1 LVFLGGEGAADHEP
15 SGLEEQRF
23 ANRRDRARRR
33 VRVEMTVMSKDHEAQ
48 LRNLIVGYGDSIR
61 LSDIKANIAVLFV
74 AIMMGTVLQFR
85 DHYPRYLNVP
95 VLLAP
100 FIVIFFNLLASVY
113 PRFPRAGRK
122 RFPIWRRSDPEDFEF
137 IADPVLDVE
146 ELPVRCALLSRILFW
161 KNITLQTAYLVSIG
175 TLVVAGVLL
184 FVNW

>member
-1 LVFLGGEGAADHEP
+1 M
-15 SGLEEQRF
+15 
-23 ANRRDRARRR
+23 AR
-33 VRVEMTVMSKDHEAQ
+33 VKMIVMSKDHEAQ

-85 DHYPRYLNVP
+85 DQYPRYLNVP

-122 RFPIWRRSDPEDFEF
+122 RFPIWRRSSAVDFEF
-137 IADPVLDVE
+137 IADPTLELE
-146 ELPVRCALLSRILFW
+146 ELPVRCALLSRILYW
-161 KNITLQTAYLVSIG
+161 KNVTLQAAYLVAMA
-175 TLVVAGVLL
+175 TLAAGGVAL
-184 FVNW
+184 FVTWLG

>member
-1 LVFLGGEGAADHEP
+1 VRSGGARSI
-15 SGLEEQRF
+15 SG
-23 ANRRDRARRR
+23 D
-33 VRVEMTVMSKDHEAQ
+33 EMPVMSKDHEAQ

-85 DHYPRYLNVP
+85 DQYPKYLNVP

-122 RFPIWRRSDPEDFEF
+122 RFPIWRHSSAEDFEF
-137 IADPVLDVE
+137 IADPVLEVE
-146 ELPVRCALLSRILFW
+146 ELPIRCALLSRILFW
-161 KNITLQTAYLVSIG
+161 KNVTLQAAYLIAMG
-175 TLVVAGVLL
+175 TLFVAGILL
-184 FVNW
+184 FVTWMRR